1 MKRGLILLLVLTV
14 IISGC
19 TALNQPDQQTCE
31 KPYISAG
38 GSCCLDQNDNG
49 ICDNG
54 EGSTEELESSTA
66 SNGAVEVICPNVKF
80 NVNEASREI
89 EFEVKQV
96 ASGSSNYAPTLKCD
110 GSYKSLTLQRFILN
124 QGESQKFKNTIYP
137 SNIECEFGVVET
149 ANTERA
155 VYCKT
160 KIIKS

>member
-1 MKRGLILLLVLTV
+1 MKRGFILLLVLVV

-19 TALNQPDQQTCE
+19 TINKQEQITCE
-31 KPYISAG
+31 KPYISFD

-49 ICDNG
+49 VCDNG
-54 EGSTEELESSTA
+54 ENEVVQELENNMA

-96 ASGSSNYAPTLKCD
+96 ALGSSNYAPTLKCD
-110 GSYKSLTLQRFILN
+110 ESYKSLTLQRFILN
-124 QGESQKFKNTIYP
+124 QEESQKFKNTIYP